1 MIRIRWPVA
10 LATLF
15 LVLMGLYLL
24 YTQSLVDALNES
36 QELTSEVFRI
46 AEELIQDTG
55 GSETL
60 GGGPRDVSRFENA
73 LFELRQV
80 TIESGIPMIVIDPA
94 DSVLS
99 VENLPFDADIFTPE
113 GHELVWAYVRRLDAT
128 GREPVRG
135 AGGNR
140 IYFGD
145 TPQLSGLRWIPLLQA
160 SGLMLTALIGFLVI
174 RYQRRAEQ
182 DKAWTAMARELAHQ
196 LGTPISSLQGW
207 LEIMNLPAEERPE
220 KLEGD
225 VVSAGVEEDLVR
237 LERISHRFELIGRDP
252 DLETLNI
259 REMVRDLERYLQARL
274 PRLASEVLLIV
285 DVPKDMPEI
294 LGSEVLLS
302 WALENV
308 VKNALDALAGRGGE
322 IRLKVRKGPS
332 GWLHLRIQDTG
343 PGVGLELRDTI
354 FQPGVSG
361 KARGWGVGL
370 TLSRRI
376 IEVTHKGHIFLLN
389 SEGEGAIF
397 EIRLPTAQPSR
408 A

>member
-15 LVLMGLYLL
+15 LVLFGWYLI
-24 YTQSLVDALNES
+24 YTQSLLVGLNEN
-36 QELTSEVFRI
+36 QALTSEVFSI
-46 AEELIQDTG
+46 VQELIQDTG
-55 GSETL
+55 GSETSEA
-60 GGGPRDVSRFENA
+60 GGRLRNVRGFENP
-73 LFELRQV
+73 LFELQEVIIR
-80 TIESGIPMIVIDPA
+80 SGIPMIWISPA

-99 VENLPFDADIFTPE
+99 VENLPFDADIFTPQ
-113 GHELVWAYVRRLDAT
+113 GQELVKALVRGLEAA
-128 GREPVRG
+128 GREPMRG
-135 AGGNR
+135 AAGDLL
-140 IYFGD
+140 YFGD
-145 TPQLSGLRWIPLLQA
+145 TPQLSGLRWIPWLQA

-182 DKAWTAMARELAHQ
+182 DKVWTAMARELAHQ
-196 LGTPISSLQGW
+196 LGTPISSLKGW
-207 LEIMNLPAEERPE
+207 LELMSLPAEERPE
-220 KLEGD
+220 GLEGD
-225 VVSAGVEEDLVR
+225 AVGAGVEEDLVR

-252 DLETLNI
+252 ELETLDI
-259 REMVRDLERYLQARL
+259 REVVRDLEQYLQARL
-274 PRLASEVLLIV
+274 PRLASGVLLVV

-308 VKNALDALAGRGGE
+308 VKNALDALAGMGGE
-322 IRLKVRKGPS
+322 IRLKVRRGPS

-343 PGVGLELRDTI
+343 PGVNPEVRDTI
-354 FQPGVSG
+354 FDPGVSG

-389 SEGEGAIF
+389 TEGEGAIF
-397 EIRLPTAQPSR
+397 EIRLPTAR

>member
-1 MIRIRWPVA
+1 MIRIKWPVA

-15 LVLMGLYLL
+15 LILLGWYVIYPLSIVDELHQNEALM
-24 YTQSLVDALNES
+24 
-36 QELTSEVFRI
+36 SEVFGLVQ
-46 AEELIQDTG
+46 ELIQDTG
-55 GSETL
+55 GPETAGTPGSL
-60 GGGPRDVSRFENA
+60 RDVRFENA
-73 LFELRQV
+73 LFELTEVVIRA
-80 TIESGIPMIVIDPA
+80 GIPLIWIDPA

-99 VENLPFDADIFTPE
+99 VENLPFDADIYEAE
-113 GHELVWAYVRRLDAT
+113 GQELVRAYVRRLGAT

-135 AGGNR
+135 AGGDL
-140 IYFGD
+140 IYLGE
-145 TPQLSGLRWIPLLQA
+145 TPELSGVRLIPWLQA

-182 DKAWTAMARELAHQ
+182 DKAWTVMARELAHQ
-196 LGTPISSLQGW
+196 LGTPISSLKGW
-207 LEIMNLPAEERPE
+207 LEIIGLPAEERPE
-220 KLEGD
+220 GVEGD
-225 VVSAGVEEDLVR
+225 TVAMGIEEDLVR

-252 DLETLNI
+252 DLETLDI
-259 REMVRDLERYLQARL
+259 REVVRDLEQYLQARL
-274 PRLASEVLLIV
+274 PRLSSEVLLVV

-308 VKNALDALAGRGGE
+308 VRNALDALAGRGGE

-343 PGVGLELRDTI
+343 PGVDPELRDRI
-354 FQPGVSG
+354 FDPGVSG

-370 TLSRRI
+370 TLARRI

-397 EIRLPTAQPSR
+397 DIRLPTAQ

>member
-15 LVLMGLYLL
+15 LVLFGWYLI
-24 YTQSLVDALNES
+24 YTQSLMVGLNEN
-36 QELTSEVFRI
+36 QALTSEVFSI
-46 AEELIQDTG
+46 VQELIQDTG
-55 GSETL
+55 GSETSDASGRL
-60 GGGPRDVSRFENA
+60 RNVRGFENP
-73 LFELRQV
+73 LFELQEVIIR
-80 TIESGIPMIVIDPA
+80 SGIPMIWISPA

-99 VENLPFDADIFTPE
+99 VENLPFDADIFTRQ
-113 GHELVWAYVRRLDAT
+113 GQELVKALVRGLEAE
-128 GREPVRG
+128 GREPMRG
-135 AGGNR
+135 AAGNLL
-140 IYFGD
+140 YFGD
-145 TPQLSGLRWIPLLQA
+145 TPQLSGLRWIPWLQA

-207 LEIMNLPAEERPE
+207 LELMSLPAEERPAG
-220 KLEGD
+220 LEGHA
-225 VVSAGVEEDLVR
+225 VSAGVEEDLVR

-252 DLETLNI
+252 DLETLDI
-259 REMVRDLERYLQARL
+259 REVVRDLEQYLQARL
-274 PRLASEVLLIV
+274 PRLASGVLLVV

-322 IRLKVRKGPS
+322 IRLKVRRGPS

-343 PGVGLELRDTI
+343 PGVGVELRDTI
-354 FQPGVSG
+354 FEPGVSG

-389 SEGEGAIF
+389 TEGEGTIF
-397 EIRLPTAQPSR
+397 EIRLPTAR

>member
-1 MIRIRWPVA
+1 MIRIKWPVA

-15 LVLMGLYLL
+15 LVLFGWYLL
-24 YTQSLVDALNES
+24 YTRSLVGALNEN
-36 QELTSEVFRI
+36 QELTTEVFSRVQ
-46 AEELIQDTG
+46 ELIQDTASSQTS
-55 GSETL
+55 GSST
-60 GGGPRDVSRFENA
+60 A
-73 LFELRQV
+73 LFEIQGIILG
-80 TIESGIPMIVIDPA
+80 SGIPLIIMDPA

-99 VENLPFDADIFTPE
+99 VENLPFDADVFTPE
-113 GHELVWAYVRRLDAT
+113 GQDRVRAYVRQLDAA
-128 GREPVRG
+128 GRDPVRG
-135 AGGNR
+135 VGGSL

-145 TPQLSGLRWIPLLQA
+145 TPQLSYLRWIPWLQA

-207 LEIMNLPAEERPE
+207 LELLGLPPEERPE
-220 KLEGD
+220 GLETEAVTEGI
-225 VVSAGVEEDLVR
+225 EEDLVR
-237 LERISHRFELIGRDP
+237 LERISHRFELIGLDP
-252 DLETLNI
+252 ELETLDI
-259 REMVRDLERYLQARL
+259 RGVVRDLERYLQARL

-285 DVPKDMPEI
+285 DVPKHMPQF

-322 IRLKVRKGPS
+322 IRLKVRTGPT
-332 GWLHLRIQDTG
+332 GWLHLRVQDTG
-343 PGVGLELRDTI
+343 PGVDPELRDHI
-354 FQPGVSG
+354 FDPGVSG

-376 IEVTHKGHIFLLN
+376 IEVTHKGHIFLLDN
-389 SEGEGAIF
+389 EGEGAIF
-397 EIRLPTAQPSR
+397 EIRLPTAQ

>member
-1 MIRIRWPVA
+1 MIRIKWPVA

-15 LVLMGLYLL
+15 VILLGWYVIYPLSIVDELHQNEELM
-24 YTQSLVDALNES
+24 
-36 QELTSEVFRI
+36 SEVFSLVQ
-46 AEELIQDTG
+46 ELIQDTG
-55 GSETL
+55 GPETAGAAPSSL
-60 GGGPRDVSRFENA
+60 RDVRFESA
-73 LFELRQV
+73 LFELTRV
-80 TIESGIPMIVIDPA
+80 VIRAGIPLIWIDPA

-99 VENLPFDADIFTPE
+99 VENLPFDADIYAAE
-113 GHELVWAYVRRLDAT
+113 GQELVKAYVRRLEVT

-135 AGGNR
+135 AGGDL
-140 IYFGD
+140 IYLGE
-145 TPQLSGLRWIPLLQA
+145 TPQLSSVSWIPWLQA

-182 DKAWTAMARELAHQ
+182 DKAWTVMARELAHQ
-196 LGTPISSLQGW
+196 LGTPISSLKGW
-207 LEIMNLPAEERPE
+207 LEIIDLPAEERPGGV
-220 KLEGD
+220 EGD
-225 VVSAGVEEDLVR
+225 TVAMGIEDDLVR

-252 DLETLNI
+252 DLETLDI
-259 REMVRDLERYLQARL
+259 REVVRDLEQYLQARL
-274 PRLASEVLLIV
+274 PRLGSEVLLVV

-322 IRLKVRKGPS
+322 IRLKVRRGPS
-332 GWLHLRIQDTG
+332 GWLNLRIHDTG
-343 PGVGLELRDTI
+343 PGVDPELRDRI
-354 FQPGVSG
+354 FNPGVSG

-376 IEVTHKGHIFLLN
+376 IEGTHKGHIFLLN
-389 SEGEGAIF
+389 SEGEGATF
-397 EIRLPTAQPSR
+397 DIRLPTAQ

>member
-15 LVLMGLYLL
+15 LVLFGWYLL
-24 YTQSLVDALNES
+24 YTQSLLVGLNEN
-36 QELTSEVFRI
+36 QELTSEVFSI
-46 AEELIQDTG
+46 AQELIQDTA
-55 GSETL
+55 GSETSGAGVRL
-60 GGGPRDVSRFENA
+60 RDGRGFENA
-73 LFELRQV
+73 LFQLQEVIIQ
-80 TIESGIPMIVIDPA
+80 SGIPMIVINPA

-99 VENLPFDADIFTPE
+99 VRNLPFDADIFTPE
-113 GHELVWAYVRRLDAT
+113 GQALVKAELRRLDAT

-135 AGGNR
+135 AAGVL

-145 TPQLSGLRWIPLLQA
+145 TPQLSGLRWIPWLQA

-207 LEIMNLPAEERPE
+207 LELMSLPAEERPE
-220 KLEGD
+220 RLEGD
-225 VVSAGVEEDLVR
+225 AVAAGIEEDLVR

-252 DLETLNI
+252 DLKTLDI
-259 REMVRDLERYLQARL
+259 QEVVRDLERYVQARL
-274 PRLASEVLLIV
+274 PRLGSEVVLVV
-285 DVPKDMPEI
+285 DVPTDMPEI

-302 WALENV
+302 WVLENV

-322 IRLKVRKGPS
+322 IRLQARKGPP
-332 GWLHLRIQDTG
+332 GWLHLRIFDTG
-343 PGVGLELRDTI
+343 PGVGPELRDMI
-354 FQPGVSG
+354 FEPGVSG

-389 SEGEGAIF
+389 TEGEGAIF
-397 EIRLPTAQPSR
+397 EIRLPTAQV
-408 A
+408 

>member
-15 LVLMGLYLL
+15 VVLFGWYLI
-24 YTQSLVDALNES
+24 YTQSLLVGLNEN
-36 QELTSEVFRI
+36 QALTSEVFSI
-46 AEELIQDTG
+46 AQELIQDTAG
-55 GSETL
+55 AERSGAGRRL
-60 GGGPRDVSRFENA
+60 QDVRGFENP
-73 LFELRQV
+73 LFELQEVIIR
-80 TIESGIPMIVIDPA
+80 SGIPMVWISPA

-113 GHELVWAYVRRLDAT
+113 GQELVKAHVRGLDAA
-128 GREPVRG
+128 GREPMRG
-135 AGGNR
+135 AAGNLL
-140 IYFGD
+140 YFGD
-145 TPQLSGLRWIPLLQA
+145 TPQLSGLRWIPWLQA

-207 LEIMNLPAEERPE
+207 LEFISLPEEERPE
-220 KLEGD
+220 GLEGD
-225 VVSAGVEEDLVR
+225 AVATGIEEDLVR

-252 DLETLNI
+252 DLEALDI
-259 REMVRDLERYLQARL
+259 REVVRDLEQYLQARL
-274 PRLASEVLLIV
+274 PRLASGVLLVV

-322 IRLKVRKGPS
+322 IRLKVRRGPA

-343 PGVGLELRDTI
+343 PGVDLELRDTI
-354 FQPGVSG
+354 FEPGVSG
-361 KARGWGVGL
+361 KTRGWGVGL

-376 IEVTHKGHIFLLN
+376 IEVTHNGHIFLLN

-397 EIRLPTAQPSR
+397 EIRLPTAR

>member
-1 MIRIRWPVA
+1 MIRIKWPVA

-15 LVLMGLYLL
+15 LILLGWYVIYPLSIVDELHQNEELM
-24 YTQSLVDALNES
+24 
-36 QELTSEVFRI
+36 SEVFSLVQ
-46 AEELIQDTG
+46 ELIQDTG
-55 GSETL
+55 GPETAGAPGSL
-60 GGGPRDVSRFENA
+60 RDVRFENA
-73 LFELRQV
+73 LFELTEVVIRA
-80 TIESGIPMIVIDPA
+80 GIPLIWIDPA

-99 VENLPFDADIFTPE
+99 VENLPFDANIYAAK
-113 GHELVWAYVRRLDAT
+113 GQELVRAYVRRLEAT

-135 AGGNR
+135 AGGDL
-140 IYFGD
+140 IYLGE
-145 TPQLSGLRWIPLLQA
+145 TPELSGVRLIPWLQA

-182 DKAWTAMARELAHQ
+182 DKAWTVMARELAHQ
-196 LGTPISSLQGW
+196 LGTPISSLKGW
-207 LEIMNLPAEERPE
+207 LEIIGLPADERPE
-220 KLEGD
+220 
-225 VVSAGVEEDLVR
+225 GVESDTVAMGIEEDLVR

-252 DLETLNI
+252 DLETLDI
-259 REMVRDLERYLQARL
+259 REVVRDLEQYLQSRL
-274 PRLASEVLLIV
+274 PRLGSEVLLVV
-285 DVPKDMPEI
+285 DVPKDMPQI

-332 GWLHLRIQDTG
+332 GWLHLRIHDTG
-343 PGVGLELRDTI
+343 PGVDPELRDRI
-354 FQPGVSG
+354 FDPGVSG

-376 IEVTHKGHIFLLN
+376 IEGTHKGHIFLLN

-397 EIRLPTAQPSR
+397 DIRLPTAQ

>member
-15 LVLMGLYLL
+15 LVLFGWYLI
-24 YTQSLVDALNES
+24 YTQSLLVGLNEN
-36 QELTSEVFRI
+36 QALTSEVFTI
-46 AEELIQDTG
+46 VQELIQDTG
-55 GSETL
+55 GSETSDA
-60 GGGPRDVSRFENA
+60 GGRLRNVSGFENL
-73 LFELRQV
+73 LFELQEVIIR
-80 TIESGIPMIVIDPA
+80 SGIPMIWISPA

-99 VENLPFDADIFTPE
+99 VENLPFDADIFTPQ
-113 GHELVWAYVRRLDAT
+113 GQELVKALVRGLEAE
-128 GREPVRG
+128 GREPMRG
-135 AGGNR
+135 AAGNLL
-140 IYFGD
+140 YFGD
-145 TPQLSGLRWIPLLQA
+145 TPQLSGLRWIPWLQA

-207 LEIMNLPAEERPE
+207 LELMSLPTEERPAG
-220 KLEGD
+220 LEGD
-225 VVSAGVEEDLVR
+225 AVSAGVEEDLVR

-252 DLETLNI
+252 DLETLDI
-259 REMVRDLERYLQARL
+259 REVVRDLEQYLQARL
-274 PRLASEVLLIV
+274 PRLASGVLLVV
-285 DVPKDMPEI
+285 DVPKGMPEI

-322 IRLKVRKGPS
+322 IRLKVRRGPS

-343 PGVGLELRDTI
+343 PGVDPEVRDTI
-354 FQPGVSG
+354 FDPGVSG

-389 SEGEGAIF
+389 TEGEGAIF
-397 EIRLPTAQPSR
+397 EIRLPTAR

>member
-1 MIRIRWPVA
+1 MIRIKWPVA

-15 LVLMGLYLL
+15 LVLFGWYLL
-24 YTQSLVDALNES
+24 YTRSLVGALNEN
-36 QELTSEVFRI
+36 QELTTEVFSRVQ
-46 AEELIQDTG
+46 ELIQDTASSQTS
-55 GSETL
+55 GSST
-60 GGGPRDVSRFENA
+60 A
-73 LFELRQV
+73 LFEIQGIILG
-80 TIESGIPMIVIDPA
+80 SGIPLIIMDPA

-99 VENLPFDADIFTPE
+99 VENLPFDADVFTTE
-113 GHELVWAYVRRLDAT
+113 GQDRVRAYVRQLDAA
-128 GREPVRG
+128 GRDPVRG
-135 AGGNR
+135 VGGSL

-145 TPQLSGLRWIPLLQA
+145 TPQLSYLRWIPWLQA

-207 LEIMNLPAEERPE
+207 LELLGLPPEERPE
-220 KLEGD
+220 GLETEA
-225 VVSAGVEEDLVR
+225 VTAGIEEDLVR
-237 LERISHRFELIGRDP
+237 LERISHRFELIGLDP
-252 DLETLNI
+252 ELETLDI
-259 REMVRDLERYLQARL
+259 REVVRDLERYLQARL

-285 DVPKDMPEI
+285 DVPKNMPQF

-322 IRLKVRKGPS
+322 IRLKVRTGPT
-332 GWLHLRIQDTG
+332 GWLHLRVQDTG
-343 PGVGLELRDTI
+343 PGVDPELRDHI
-354 FQPGVSG
+354 FDPGVSG

-376 IEVTHKGHIFLLN
+376 IEVTHKGHIFLLDN
-389 SEGEGAIF
+389 EGEGAIF
-397 EIRLPTAQPSR
+397 EIRLPTAQ

>member
-1 MIRIRWPVA
+1 MI
-10 LATLF
+10 
-15 LVLMGLYLL
+15 M
-24 YTQSLVDALNES
+24 
-36 QELTSEVFRI
+36 
-46 AEELIQDTG
+46 
-55 GSETL
+55 
-60 GGGPRDVSRFENA
+60 
-73 LFELRQV
+73 
-80 TIESGIPMIVIDPA
+80 IDPA

-99 VENLPFDADIFTPE
+99 VENLPFDADILTPE
-113 GHELVWAYVRRLDAT
+113 GHELVRAYVRRLDAT
-128 GREPVRG
+128 GRAPVRG
-135 AGGNR
+135 AGGNL

-145 TPQLSGLRWIPLLQA
+145 TPQLSGLRWILLLQA

-182 DKAWTAMARELAHQ
+182 DKVWTAMARELAHQ

-207 LEIMNLPAEERPE
+207 LEIMSLPAEERPE

-225 VVSAGVEEDLVR
+225 VVAAGIEEDLVR

-252 DLETLNI
+252 DLETLDI
-259 REMVRDLERYLQARL
+259 REVVRDLERYLQARL
-274 PRLASEVLLIV
+274 PRLASGVLLIV

-354 FQPGVSG
+354 FEPGVSG

-389 SEGEGAIF
+389 SEGEGAVF
-397 EIRLPTAQPSR
+397 EIRLPTAE

>member
-1 MIRIRWPVA
+1 VIRIRWPVA

-15 LVLMGLYLL
+15 LVLFGWYLL
-24 YTQSLVDALNES
+24 YTQRLYLGLNET
-36 QELTSEVFRI
+36 QELTTEMFSHVQ
-46 AEELIQDTG
+46 ELIQDTE
-55 GSETL
+55 GSQTSSS
-60 GGGPRDVSRFENA
+60 GTA
-73 LFELRQV
+73 LFELQELV
-80 TIESGIPMIVIDPA
+80 LGSGIPIIIMSPA

-99 VENLPFDADIFTPE
+99 AENLPFDADIFTPE
-113 GHELVWAYVRRLDAT
+113 GQDRVSAYVRGLDAT
-128 GREPVRG
+128 GREPVRE
-135 AGGNR
+135 AEGGL

-145 TPQLSGLRWIPLLQA
+145 MPQLSNLRWIPYLQA

-207 LEIMNLPAEERPE
+207 LELLGLPPEEIPE
-220 KLEGD
+220 GVEGD
-225 VVSAGVEEDLVR
+225 TVAAGIEEDLVR

-259 REMVRDLERYLQARL
+259 REVVRDLERYLQARL

-285 DVPKDMPEI
+285 DVPRNMPPI

-322 IRLKVRKGPS
+322 ILLKVRKGPT

-343 PGVGLELRDTI
+343 PGVDPELRDAI
-354 FQPGVSG
+354 FDPGVSG

-376 IEVTHKGHIFLLN
+376 IEVTHKGHIFLLD
-389 SEGEGAIF
+389 SEGGGAIF
-397 EIRLPTAQPSR
+397 EIRIPTGQAET
-408 A
+408 

>member
-15 LVLMGLYLL
+15 LVLFGWYLI
-24 YTQSLVDALNES
+24 YTQSLMVGLNEN
-36 QELTSEVFRI
+36 QALTSEVFSI
-46 AEELIQDTG
+46 VQELIQDTG
-55 GSETL
+55 GSETSDA
-60 GGGPRDVSRFENA
+60 GGRLRNVRGFENP
-73 LFELRQV
+73 LFELQGVIIR
-80 TIESGIPMIVIDPA
+80 SGIPMIWISPA

-99 VENLPFDADIFTPE
+99 VENLPFDADIFTPR
-113 GHELVWAYVRRLDAT
+113 GQELVKALVRGLEAE
-128 GREPVRG
+128 GREPMRG
-135 AGGNR
+135 AAGDLL
-140 IYFGD
+140 YFGD
-145 TPQLSGLRWIPLLQA
+145 TPQLSRLRWIPWLQA

-207 LEIMNLPAEERPE
+207 LELMSLPTEERPAG
-220 KLEGD
+220 LEGD
-225 VVSAGVEEDLVR
+225 AVSAGVEEDLVR

-252 DLETLNI
+252 DLETLDI
-259 REMVRDLERYLQARL
+259 REVVRDLEQYLQARL
-274 PRLASEVLLIV
+274 PRLASGVLLVV

-322 IRLKVRKGPS
+322 IRLKVRRGPS

-343 PGVGLELRDTI
+343 PGVDPEVRDTI
-354 FQPGVSG
+354 FDPGVTG

-389 SEGEGAIF
+389 TEGEGAIF
-397 EIRLPTAQPSR
+397 EIRLPTAR

>member
-1 MIRIRWPVA
+1 MIRIKWPVA
-10 LATLF
+10 MATLF
-15 LVLMGLYLL
+15 LALL
-24 YTQSLVDALNES
+24 GWYVIYPQTIRDELLQNE
-36 QELTSEVFRI
+36 ERMSEVFI
-46 AEELIQDTG
+46 LAQELIQDTAGAERSGVG
-55 GSETL
+55 GRL
-60 GGGPRDVSRFENA
+60 QDVRGFDNP
-73 LFELRQV
+73 LFELTEVVIR
-80 TIESGIPMIVIDPA
+80 SGIPMIWVSPA

-99 VENLPFDADIFTPE
+99 VENLPFDADVLTPE
-113 GHELVWAYVRRLDAT
+113 GQEQVRAYVRGLEAT

-135 AGGNR
+135 AGGDL
-140 IYFGD
+140 IYFGE
-145 TPQLSGLRWIPLLQA
+145 TPGLSGLRVIPWLQA
-160 SGLMLTALIGFLVI
+160 SGLMLTTLIGFLVI

-196 LGTPISSLQGW
+196 LGTPISSLKGW
-207 LEIMNLPAEERPE
+207 LEFMSLPAEERPE
-220 KLEGD
+220 
-225 VVSAGVEEDLVR
+225 GVESDTVALGIEEDLVR
-237 LERISHRFELIGRDP
+237 LERISHRFELIGLDP
-252 DLETLNI
+252 ELETLDI
-259 REMVRDLERYLQARL
+259 REVVRDLEQYLQARL
-274 PRLASEVLLIV
+274 PRLASKVLLVV

-322 IRLKVRKGPS
+322 IRLKVKKGPS

-343 PGVGLELRDTI
+343 PGVDPELRNKLFD
-354 FQPGVSG
+354 PGVSG

-376 IEVTHKGHIFLLN
+376 IEVTHKGHIFLLD

-397 EIRLPTAQPSR
+397 DIRLPTAQ

>member
-15 LVLMGLYLL
+15 LILFGWYLL
-24 YTQSLVDALNES
+24 YTQSLLVGLNES
-36 QELTSEVFRI
+36 QELTSEVFSI
-46 AEELIQDTG
+46 AQELIQDTG
-55 GSETL
+55 GSETP
-60 GGGPRDVSRFENA
+60 GPDSRIRDARGFENR
-73 LFELRQV
+73 LFELQEV
-80 TIESGIPMIVIDPA
+80 IIQSGIPMVVINIA

-99 VENLPFDADIFTPE
+99 VENLPFDADISMPE
-113 GHELVWAYVRRLDAT
+113 GQELVKTLVRRLDAT

-135 AGGNR
+135 AAGDL

-160 SGLMLTALIGFLVI
+160 SGLMLTALIGFVVI
-174 RYQRRAEQ
+174 RNQRRAEQ

-207 LEIMNLPAEERPE
+207 LELMSLPAEERPE
-220 KLEGD
+220 RLEGD
-225 VVSAGVEEDLVR
+225 AVTAGIEEDLVR
-237 LERISHRFELIGRDP
+237 LERISHRFELIGLDP
-252 DLETLNI
+252 DLETLDI
-259 REMVRDLERYLQARL
+259 REVVRDLEQYLQARL
-274 PRLASEVLLIV
+274 PRLASGVLLVV
-285 DVPKDMPEI
+285 DVPNGMPEI

-322 IRLKVRKGPS
+322 IRLKVRRGPS

-343 PGVGLELRDTI
+343 PGVDPEVRDSI
-354 FQPGVSG
+354 FEPGVSG

-376 IEVTHKGHIFLLN
+376 IEVTHKGHIFLLDN
-389 SEGEGAIF
+389 EGGGAIF
-397 EIRLPTAQPSR
+397 EIRLPTAQ

>member
-10 LATLF
+10 LTTLF
-15 LVLMGLYLL
+15 LVLFGWYLI
-24 YTQSLVDALNES
+24 YTQSLLVGLNEN

-46 AEELIQDTG
+46 AQELIQDPG
-55 GSETL
+55 GSETSGS
-60 GGGPRDVSRFENA
+60 GGRLRDVRGFENP
-73 LFELRQV
+73 LFELQEV
-80 TIESGIPMIVIDPA
+80 IIESGVPMVWVNPA

-99 VENLPFDADIFTPE
+99 VENLPFDADIFTSE
-113 GHELVWAYVRRLDAT
+113 GQGLVKAYVRRLDAT

-135 AGGNR
+135 AAGDL

-145 TPQLSGLRWIPLLQA
+145 TPQLSGLRWIPWLQA

-174 RYQRRAEQ
+174 RRQRRAEQ

-207 LEIMNLPAEERPE
+207 LELMSLPAEERPDGS
-220 KLEGD
+220 EGD
-225 VVSAGVEEDLVR
+225 AVSAGIEEDLVR

-252 DLETLNI
+252 DLQTLDI
-259 REMVRDLERYLQARL
+259 REVVRDLEQYLQARL
-274 PRLASEVLLIV
+274 PRLASGVLLVV
-285 DVPKDMPEI
+285 DVPKGMPEI

-322 IRLKVRKGPS
+322 IRLKVRRGPS

-343 PGVGLELRDTI
+343 PGVDPEVRDTI
-354 FQPGVSG
+354 FDPGVSG

-376 IEVTHKGHIFLLN
+376 IEVTHKGHIFLLD

-397 EIRLPTAQPSR
+397 EIRLPTAQ